1 MMFVLVK
8 YIVLVENMYFFFMII
23 RLDILFLFNL
33 FLKKYINCVYKLKK
47 FLFYKK
53 FFMFCKLFF

>member
-23 RLDILFLFNL
+23 RLDILFLFN
-33 FLKKYINCVYKLKK
+33 FFFKYINCVCKLKK